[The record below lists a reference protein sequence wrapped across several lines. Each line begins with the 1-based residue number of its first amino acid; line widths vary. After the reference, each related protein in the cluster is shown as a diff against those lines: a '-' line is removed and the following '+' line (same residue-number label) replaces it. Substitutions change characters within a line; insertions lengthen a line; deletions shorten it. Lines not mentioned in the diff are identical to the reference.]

1 MLKIFYLVISSTL
14 IFAVDYNSEIQPIFD
29 NNCGNCHLG
38 NSSGGLNLSS
48 YDDLMD
54 GGDDGDVV
62 IPGSPES
69 SSLYDRITRDNSD
82 AGDMPPGNSELTQS
96 EIDLIAQWISEG
108 ALEEPECDEGFT
120 QIPSVPTTCI
130 VFDQSDCFHDGD
142 LATISEIAES
152 NGIFNLDPLYLGSQN
167 WLGGRL
173 KRIQVGNYFQGGN
186 IELTSLPES
195 VSTLDSL
202 TTLQVDKNDL
212 TSLPESIGNLSRLQL
227 LIASNNSLESVPSSI
242 GDLSQ
247 VWYLDLGYNNL
258 ESLPSTISGMDALQY
273 LYIFGNQLSSLPESI
288 CELNLDWSGLDD
300 GFMPYFACGGNLL
313 CEEVPDCVENS
324 SNFEVALEANYYS
337 FTIELLQDCGQ
348 CSTEAI
354 WINEVHADGDGIGN
368 PYGEDYIEIYNS
380 GEECLLTGFK
390 LDDSGQL
397 NDLVFGDISIAQNEY
412 LVLVREEEGSFNSE
426 LDASS
431 GGQLFFCNP
440 SGLCTFFVFGE
451 TEGRTAYGY
460 PFDDS
465 SETAGNLLE
474 SSPGESNSELAPDCT
489 AGDVNSDGAI
499 DVLDIVGSVNIVLG
513 NTMPSDTESCAA
525 DFNGDGSIDVLDIVG
540 MVNVILN

>member
-1 MLKIFYLVISSTL
+1 MLKIFYLLIPFTL

-48 YDDLMD
+48 YNDLMD
-54 GGDDGDVV
+54 GSNDGAV
-62 IPGSPES
+62 IVPGNAES
-69 SSLYDRITRDNSD
+69 SVLYQEILS
-82 AGDMPPGNSELTQS
+82 GDMPGGNNPNLSSAQIS
-96 EIDLIAQWISEG
+96 LIAQWINEG
-108 ALEEPECDEGFT
+108 ALESELECDEGFT

-195 VSTLDSL
+195 ISTLDSL

-227 LIASNNSLESVPSSI
+227 LIASNNNLENVPSSI

-258 ESLPSTISGMDALQY
+258 ETLPSTISGMNALQY
-273 LYIFGNQLSSLPESI
+273 LYIFGNQLSSLPDSI
-288 CELNLDWSGLDD
+288 CDLGLDWSGLDD

-313 CEEVPDCVENS
+313 CENVPDCVENS
-324 SNFEVALEANYYS
+324 SNFEIALEANYYS

-348 CSTEAI
+348 CFTEDI
-354 WINEVHADGDGIGN
+354 WINEVHADDDGVGN

-380 GEECLLTGFK
+380 GDECLLTGFK

-397 NDLVFGDISIAQNEY
+397 NDLVFGDISIAQDEY
-412 LVLVREEEGSFNSE
+412 LVLVREEEGSFNSD

-431 GGQLFFCNP
+431 GGQIFFCNP
-440 SGLCTFFVFGE
+440 SGLCTFFIFGA
-451 TEGRTAYGY
+451 TEGTTAYGY
-460 PFDDS
+460 PFDDNT
-465 SETAGNLLE
+465 ETAGNLSE
-474 SSPGESNSELAPDCT
+474 SSPGEPNSELAPDCT

-499 DVLDIVGSVNIVLG
+499 DVLDIVGAVNIVLG
-513 NTMPSDTESCAA
+513 NTVPSDTESCAA
-525 DFNGDGSIDVLDIVG
+525 DFNGDGGIDVLDIVG